1 MQDSLTKQW
10 ETSPSV
16 ALPLDKLELVHKT
29 LGHPIGV
36 ALAQASKDGLL
47 VAFESCCKSLQ
58 FEEPAFGNLLF
69 PSEKTR
75 GLPLP
80 HHLPKVL
87 NQCIESREFGTELTQ
102 GIQVNELL
110 LLK

>member
-58 FEEPAFGNLLF
+58 FEEPAFGVGRDAFHRVPN
-69 PSEKTR
+69 SIGNMGTR
-75 GLPLP
+75 WTASLPG
-80 HHLPKVL
+80 
-87 NQCIESREFGTELTQ
+87 S
-102 GIQVNELL
+102 GILCA
-110 LLK
+110 K